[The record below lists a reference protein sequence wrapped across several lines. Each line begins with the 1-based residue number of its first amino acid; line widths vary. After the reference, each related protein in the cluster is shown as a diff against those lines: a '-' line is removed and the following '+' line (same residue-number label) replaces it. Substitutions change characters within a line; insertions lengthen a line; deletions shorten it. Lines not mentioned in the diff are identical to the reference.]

1 MRWKFQFILY
11 SVMPLD
17 YTNIVVS
24 SFVKKATLI
33 DRSNFNRY
41 IISTH
46 YMVYGEE
53 WVTFYLLAN
62 TRHPLTW
69 WQDAIEQVIQSCWH
83 LSPNDGYGQGILQE
97 LPVYPGRQA
106 ETRNTILIKTKGP
119 QALTVIWVSET
130 SHWLLMRRAHIC
142 ISTALS

>member
-1 MRWKFQFILY
+1 MKISIY
-11 SVMPLD
+11 SVFCYASRL
-17 YTNIVVS
+17 YEHCS
-24 SFVKKATLI
+24 LKFCEKGHY
-33 DRSNFNRY
+33 RY
-41 IISTH
+41 IMSTH